1 MTPVKSWFTRINLFA
16 VILTFC
22 VLTLGAYV
30 RLSDAGLG
38 CPDWPGCYG
47 QLVAPHPEHEEALEA
62 FPGAEIDS
70 GKAWKEMIHRYIA
83 GILGILILVLAI
95 IAVRNRHD
103 ARQQVKLPLF
113 LVLLVTFQALLGMWT
128 VTHLVA
134 PGIVTLHLLTGML
147 TLGLLW
153 WQYLNSR
160 ETGPAFSSRL
170 PAMNLKPWAT
180 TGLAVVF
187 AQIALGGWVSANYAA
202 LHCPD
207 FPTCQ
212 QSWWPPMDFAGA
224 FDIFHD
230 YGVNYEGGRLTNDQG
245 VTVHVMHRIGAVI
258 TLLCIGAVGI
268 MALLKSNLAYRDAG
282 IAMLSIL
289 VAQFLLGI
297 SNVIYVLPLPLAVAH
312 NGGAA
317 LLLLSVIYLN
327 YKIRQSK
334 VSIITTGD

>member
-1 MTPVKSWFTRINLFA
+1 MKSWFTRLNLIG
-16 VILTFC
+16 VIMAFC
-22 VLTLGAYV
+22 VVTLGAYV

-47 QLVAPHPEHEEALEA
+47 LLIAPDPGHEEALKE
-62 FPGAEIDS
+62 FPGAQIDT

-83 GILGILILVLAI
+83 GILGLLILAVAI

-103 ARQQVKLPLF
+103 GTQQVKLPLF
-113 LVLLVTFQALLGMWT
+113 LVALVIFQALLGMWT

-153 WQYLNSR
+153 WQYLISR
-160 ETGPAFSSRL
+160 KTGPVFSNRL
-170 PAMNLKPWAT
+170 PAMNLKPWAMAA
-180 TGLAVVF
+180 LVVVF
-187 AQIALGGWVSANYAA
+187 AQIALGGWVSSNYAA

-207 FPTCQ
+207 FPQCQ

-224 FDIFHD
+224 FDIFHE

-258 TLLCIGAVGI
+258 TLLYIGAVGI
-268 MALLKSNLAYRDAG
+268 MASLKSNLAYREAG
-282 IAMLSIL
+282 ITMLLIVSG
-289 VAQFLLGI
+289 QFLIGI
-297 SNVIYVLPLPLAVAH
+297 SSVIYVLPLPLAVAH

-334 VSIITTGD
+334 VSLITTGD

>member
-1 MTPVKSWFTRINLFA
+1 MTPVKSWFTRINLLA
-16 VILTFC
+16 VILAFC
-22 VLTLGAYV
+22 VVTLGAYV

-47 QLVAPHPEHEEALEA
+47 QLIAPHPEHEEALEQ
-62 FPGAEIDS
+62 FPDAQIDT

-83 GILGILILVLAI
+83 GILGILILALAI

-103 ARQQVKLPLF
+103 HTQQVKLPLF
-113 LVLLVTFQALLGMWT
+113 LVALVTFQALLGMWT

-134 PGIVTLHLLTGML
+134 PGIVTLHLLMGML

-153 WQYLNSR
+153 WQYLQSR
-160 ETGPAFSSRL
+160 TTGPAFSTRL
-170 PAMNLKPWAT
+170 PTMNLKPWAMAA
-180 TGLAVVF
+180 LVVVF
-187 AQIALGGWVSANYAA
+187 AQIALGGWVSTNYAA

-224 FDIFHD
+224 FDIFHE

-245 VTVHVMHRIGAVI
+245 VTVHLMHRIGAVI
-258 TLLCIGAVGI
+258 TLLFIGAVGI
-268 MALLKSNLAYRDAG
+268 LASLGSNLAYREAG
-282 IAMLSIL
+282 IAMLLIL
-289 VAQFLLGI
+289 VVQFIIGI